1 MKNFGDYIVYVD
13 ESGDHELSATNTDYP
28 IFVLSFCIFKISDY
42 IDSVVPKM
50 QKIKFSYF
58 GHDMIVFHEREIR
71 KQLSP
76 FEFLQV
82 EDTRNAF
89 HSELG
94 KLIEDSPFTVVASVI
109 KKEPFSSSYLS
120 GLNPYHV
127 ALEFGLER
135 VFYHLQLKNQRG
147 KKVFVVF
154 EARGKKEDAELEL
167 EFRRIL
173 DETKTEGM
181 GEMFKFRC
189 VSKQVN
195 SSGLQ
200 IADLIARPIGLHVL
214 NPEQR
219 NRAWDGIEPKIRKS
233 PKGNLFGWGLKIY
246 P

>member
-1 MKNFGDYIVYVD
+1 MSEFSDYIVYVD

-28 IFVLSFCIFKISDY
+28 IFVLSFCVFKISDY
-42 IDSVVPKM
+42 INSVVPRM
-50 QKIKFSYF
+50 QRIKFSYF

-71 KQLSP
+71 KQLRP
-76 FEFLQV
+76 FEILQV
-82 EDTRNAF
+82 EETRNSF
-89 HSELG
+89 HSEVGRLV
-94 KLIEDSPFTVVASVI
+94 EESPFTVVASVI
-109 KKEPFSSSYLS
+109 RKEEFASSSLS

-135 VFYHLQLKNQRG
+135 VFLHLQPKKQRG

-214 NPEQR
+214 KPEQS

-233 PKGNLFGWGLKIY
+233 PSGNPLGWGLKIY